1 MLYRW
6 DSFIWGT
13 RLDDVEVFDIL
24 RLFIFLRFDE
34 SCDFFNRKIVVIIG
48 RKGESNGWLVKEK

>member
-1 MLYRW
+1 M
-6 DSFIWGT
+6 

-48 RKGESNGWLVKEK
+48 RKGESNG